1 MDQSNDKNS
10 SISEE
15 KSSLSELSGT
25 SSFLHRLQF
34 TSIHS
39 DKESESSSGSQL
51 PESQLSGTTSVL
63 DGIRFSPFDSNEEI
77 TSNHSD
83 ESNHSN
89 TYVKSVAE
97 IILKRQASAIELV
110 NQPAVE
116 RFDIMEPNNER
127 VGCYQKLC
135 CCRVKLRILTIIVM
149 ICFISAGI
157 VLSLAT
163 IPIYLESKE
172 ESDRITEE
180 FEENYSES
188 RWPTESPDVSQWTW
202 RPSGRP
208 PFRPEIIWVPND

>member
-39 DKESESSSGSQL
+39 DEEFESYSGSQL
-51 PESQLSGTTSVL
+51 LESQLSGTTSVL

-89 TYVKSVAE
+89 AYVKSVAE
-97 IILKRQASAIELV
+97 IILERQASADELV
-110 NQPAVE
+110 NQPTVE
-116 RFDIMEPNNER
+116 RFDIMEPNSQR
-127 VGCYQKLC
+127 AGCYQKFC
-135 CCRVKLRILTIIVM
+135 CCRVKLRIWTIIVI
-149 ICFISAGI
+149 ICFISGGV
-157 VLSLAT
+157 VLSLA

-172 ESDRITEE
+172 ESDRIQEE
-180 FEENYSES
+180 FDENFSDS

>member
-39 DKESESSSGSQL
+39 DEEFESYSGSQL

-116 RFDIMEPNNER
+116 RFDIMEANNER
-127 VGCYQKLC
+127 KSCCRVSCC
-135 CCRVKLRILTIIVM
+135 RVSCCRVKIKIILIALIALLCVLAIATIIY
-149 ICFISAGI
+149 IK
-157 VLSLAT
+157 
-163 IPIYLESKE
+163 ESEKE
-172 ESDRITEE
+172 FDRETEE
-180 FEENYSES
+180 FRENFFGL
-188 RWPTESPDVSQWTW
+188 
-202 RPSGRP
+202 RPSMPSWLPPRP
-208 PFRPEIIWVPND
+208 G

>member
-15 KSSLSELSGT
+15 KSSISELSGT

-51 PESQLSGTTSVL
+51 PESQLSGTTSIL

-116 RFDIMEPNNER
+116 RFDIMEANNER
-127 VGCYQKLC
+127 KS
-135 CCRVKLRILTIIVM
+135 CCRVSCCRVSCCRVSCCRANFKIILWTVLFALTCVLLTVVIIY
-149 ICFISAGI
+149 GK
-157 VLSLAT
+157 
-163 IPIYLESKE
+163 ESEKE
-172 ESDRITEE
+172 FNRTTAEL
-180 FEENYSES
+180 EENFFGL
-188 RWPTESPDVSQWTW
+188 
-202 RPSGRP
+202 RPSIPDWLPPRP
-208 PFRPEIIWVPND
+208 G

>member
-1 MDQSNDKNS
+1 MDQSKDKNS
-10 SISEE
+10 SISDE
-15 KSSLSELSGT
+15 KSSISELSGT

-34 TSIHS
+34 TTIHS
-39 DKESESSSGSQL
+39 DKESESSSGSHL

-63 DGIRFSPFDSNEEI
+63 DGIRFSPFDSNQEI
-77 TSNHSD
+77 NSYHSD
-83 ESNHSN
+83 EDNHSN
-89 TYVKSVAE
+89 EYVKSVAD
-97 IILKRQASAIELV
+97 IILERQASADELV
-110 NQPAVE
+110 NQPTVE
-116 RFDIMEPNNER
+116 RFDIMEPSNER
-127 VGCYQKLC
+127 VGCYEKL
-135 CCRVKLRILTIIVM
+135 CCRVKLRIWTIIV
-149 ICFISAGI
+149 IISFISAGV
-157 VLSLAT
+157 VLSMA